1 MARLTKPEVKA
12 HAEAVAVLQK
22 DVLSDDDKEF
32 VRAHWQESAE
42 NVNSAA
48 GAFFTPW
55 SQALDF
61 ALELDINGPR
71 VIDLCA
77 GIGTLAGAV
86 WHRQTGNRWAG
97 SPPVDLVCVEMNPQ
111 YVEIGKKLLPEATWV
126 QASIFDMPDLG
137 HFDYAISNPPFGKV
151 NRHGGGAPRYT
162 GGEFEYHV
170 IDIASQIADAG
181 AFILSSGSLPFS
193 LSTPSGYRE
202 TTCRK
207 YDAFVKQTGI
217 ELQPGIG
224 VDTRVYADDWH
235 GVKIATEHAWVDFE
249 EIRGHSL
256 ERTPARVIDLAP
268 QRATQKQSAEE
279 DELFTLLEPA
289 YR

>member
-1 MARLTKPEVKA
+1 MARLTKPEAKA

-22 DVLSDDDKEF
+22 DVLSDDEKEF
-32 VRAHWQESAE
+32 VRQHWQESAE

-97 SPPVDLVCVEMNPQ
+97 APPVDLVCVEMNPQ

-137 HFDYAISNPPFGKV
+137 HFDWAISNPPFGKV
-151 NRHGGGAPRYT
+151 DRHGGGAPRYT

-170 IDIASQIADAG
+170 IDIASHIADAG
-181 AFILSSGSLPFS
+181 SFILSAGSVPYS
-193 LSTPSGYRE
+193 ISTQYGYRQ
-202 TTCRK
+202 TPNRK

-217 ELQPGIG
+217 ELHPGIG
-224 VDTRVYADDWH
+224 VDTRVYGDDWH
-235 GVKIATEHAWVDFE
+235 GVKVATEHAYVDFDE
-249 EIRGHSL
+249 LRGHRL
-256 ERTPARVIDLAP
+256 ERTPARVVDVTP
-268 QRATQKQSAEE
+268 QNTWRGSTVEE
-279 DELFTLLEPA
+279 DEPFSLLEPA